1 MALVTYRMPNGE
13 TIQVDYGPV
22 EEYRDDLVRQAA
34 RGDAGS
40 PEAIERSRLI
50 RESLLRMSSQQLVL
64 LVGELSSNFLSQSR
78 EIRRLKSL
86 P

>member
-1 MALVTYRMPNGE
+1 MAIVTYRMPNGE
-13 TIQVDYGPV
+13 TIQVDFGPV

-40 PEAIERSRLI
+40 PEAIERSRRI
-50 RESLLRMSSQQLVL
+50 RESVHRMSSQQLVL
-64 LVGELSSNFLSQSR
+64 LVAELSNNFLSQTR
-78 EIRRLKSL
+78 EIRRLKGL